1 MSRNMAVQPSKDRFT
16 GRCGNQ
22 WTNIGGV
29 RDTSQ
34 NARARPR
41 IRRIH
46 IETSCPPQELVEL
59 APRIRVWLVRRN
71 RCFITDDNQLH
82 GAQQRR
88 DFHYQLEL

>member
-1 MSRNMAVQPSKDRFT
+1 MHVPVLESGEYRLKPLA
-16 GRCGNQ
+16 
-22 WTNIGGV
+22 
-29 RDTSQ
+29 
-34 NARARPR
+34 
-41 IRRIH
+41 
-46 IETSCPPQELVEL
+46 PPQELVEL